1 MTPSLPVADKAA
13 PGVEVVLLTNDAEL
27 RDTVMTAAGEER
39 PVFPVRS
46 LSDALDI
53 VGDRQPGVLVT
64 DTHSLGDNPHV
75 TLRRLCAG
83 ALDLV
88 VLLAGSRAG
97 DSTLTELVDSTE
109 VFRAIP
115 TPASVGQTRLS
126 IQAAAERHVE
136 LLMNQEAAI
145 AGPADNETAAPP
157 VSERRRTSLTAP
169 VIGLGVAVVT
179 YMLMPEQL
187 LKNDAPVVEPAARS
201 TASGLITRQP
211 DPLDPTV
218 IQLLDIGDAAL
229 ADGRLMGPEPDTAT
243 ASYLAAYE
251 LAPDEER
258 VQSGLD
264 RVSDALAAQAASALM
279 EGRQD
284 DAAAHVDAALELRPE
299 SPQLAYL
306 SRQIRQERARTLLE
320 GAREAADAND
330 WQGTVTMLEEAA
342 LLTEGDLRAPTYAAT
357 EPFLTRAEE
366 TLAEGN
372 VARAQ
377 GILTQ
382 VSQVAPDHPRIAPL
396 QRAIDDAKAQ
406 RAAVARRQARAEL
419 AVKEAEEQS
428 AKIDQQVQ
436 TLLAQAETNFAE
448 QRLVGEGDD
457 NALAQLREARSL
469 KPADPAV
476 LDGFD
481 RLTDALLE
489 RADNALQ
496 AGNFESAE
504 RWIAEA
510 SVLGT
515 AATRVAG
522 ARDRVELVRR
532 AEVSNSII
540 PASDLK
546 RVAYVPP
553 EYPGRAWRL
562 GVEGWVDV
570 EFDVT
575 RQGETTAIMV
585 VDTERK
591 GYFEDAVREA
601 VAQWQ
606 YEPRLYE
613 GAPIDQRVRLRIE
626 FERTLE

>member
-1 MTPSLPVADKAA
+1 MTSSLPFADKAA
-13 PGVEVVLLTNDAEL
+13 PGVEVVLLTNDPEL
-27 RDTVMTAAGEER
+27 RETVMTAAGEER
-39 PVFPVRS
+39 PVFPVHA

-53 VGDRQPGVLVT
+53 VGDRQPGVFVA
-64 DTHSLGDNPHV
+64 DMPSLGNSPHL
-75 TLRRLCAG
+75 TLQRLRAG
-83 ALDLV
+83 SLDLI
-88 VLLAGSRAG
+88 VLLAGSRSG
-97 DSTLTELVDSTE
+97 DPALAELADSGE
-109 VFRAIP
+109 VFQVIP
-115 TPASVGQTRLS
+115 TPASVSQSRLS
-126 IQAAAERHVE
+126 IQAAAQRHME
-136 LLMNQEAAI
+136 LLMGKDAPVAS
-145 AGPADNETAAPP
+145 PAENESMAPP
-157 VSERRRTSLTAP
+157 PGDRRRVNLTAP

-187 LKNDAPVVEPAARS
+187 LKNDAPGIEPAARS

-211 DPLDPTV
+211 VPLDPTV
-218 IQLLDIGDAAL
+218 IQLLDLGDAAL
-229 ADGRLMGPEPDTAT
+229 AEGRLMGPEPDTAV

-251 LAPDEER
+251 LAPDEDR

-320 GAREAADAND
+320 GAREAAEAND
-330 WQGTVTMLEEAA
+330 WQGTVVMLEEAA
-342 LLTEGDLRAPTYAAT
+342 LLTDGDLRAPTYAAT
-357 EPFLTRAEE
+357 EPFLARAEE
-366 TLAEGN
+366 TLAAGN
-372 VARAQ
+372 VARSQ

-382 VSQVAPDHPRIAPL
+382 VAQVAPDHPRIAPL
-396 QRAIDDAKAQ
+396 QRAINDAKAQ
-406 RAAVARRQARAEL
+406 QAAAARRQARAEL
-419 AVKEAEEQS
+419 AAREAEDQS
-428 AKIDQQVQ
+428 ARIDEQVQ
-436 TLLAQAETNFAE
+436 TLLAQAETSFAE

-469 KPADPAV
+469 KPGDPAV

-481 RLTDALLE
+481 RLTDALLGQ
-489 RADNALQ
+489 ADA
-496 AGNFESAE
+496 AMESGNFESAE

-522 ARDRVELVRR
+522 ARDRVEIARR
-532 AEVSNSII
+532 AAVSNSVI
-540 PASDLK
+540 PASELK

-575 RQGETTAIMV
+575 RQGETTAIIV

-601 VAQWQ
+601 IAQWQ

-613 GAPIDQRVRLRIE
+613 GAPIDQRVRMRIE